1 MNKFLFLDLDG
12 VLIFHNTFSQEK
24 ALFVQEIINQ
34 TDVKII
40 LSSSWRFDESMIE
53 MLENYFPIASV
64 TPQLEKQPR
73 RQEIK
78 SWLKSNC
85 ENFEKAVILDDQPD
99 AMLHHSKILP
109 IQTDSAFGLTNEQA
123 LTIIEFLNHD

>member
-12 VLIFHNTFSQEK
+12 VLIFNNTFSQEK

-53 MLENYFPIASV
+53 VLENYFPITDV
-64 TPQLEKQPR
+64 TPQLEKQAR
-73 RQEIK
+73 KYEIK
-78 SWLKSNC
+78 QWLKINSPD
-85 ENFEKAVILDDQPD
+85 FEKAVILDDRMD
-99 AMLHHSKILP
+99 AMLHHSKILS
-109 IQTDSAFGLTNEQA
+109 IKTDSYFGLSNEQA
-123 LTIIEFLNHD
+123 LTAIEFLNDI